1 MISQKELE
9 RIINDLVERNK
20 SLVEERGK
28 GAFGPLMGMIMK
40 KVRGRAKAELVS
52 GILKKRLEDFVR

>member
-9 RIINDLVERNK
+9 RIIDDFVDRNK

-28 GAFGPLMGMIMK
+28 GAFGPLIGMIMK
-40 KVRGRAKAELVS
+40 KVRGRVKAELVS
-52 GILKKRLEDFVR
+52 EILKKRLEDFVR